1 MIHPEDRLMILL
13 LSLLYM
19 AAFGALLYVLQ

>member
-1 MIHPEDRLMILL
+1 MIHPEDRLTILL

>member
-1 MIHPEDRLMILL
+1 MTHPEDRLMILL

>member
-1 MIHPEDRLMILL
+1 MPHPEDRLMILL

-19 AAFGALLYVLQ
+19 AAFGALLYVIQ

>member
-19 AAFGALLYVLQ
+19 AAFGALLYVIQ

>member
-1 MIHPEDRLMILL
+1 MTHPEDRLTILL

-19 AAFGALLYVLQ
+19 AAFGALLYVL

>member
-19 AAFGALLYVLQ
+19 VAFGALLYVLQ